1 MAAESKSKDKSR
13 FQRYSF
19 TQAMYNWKPPKKGP
33 ERKLGMGLVLLFAL
47 VAAMVVYAIYR
58 FV

>member
-1 MAAESKSKDKSR
+1 
-13 FQRYSF
+13 
-19 TQAMYNWKPPKKGP
+19 MYNWKPPKKGP